1 MTLRALAL
9 PTIFLVLFL
18 SVARV
23 FAASPVVK
31 VPGDYSSIQ
40 AAINAA
46 NPGDTI
52 QIAPGLYNE
61 NLVLNKT
68 LRLVGEDK
76 YSTIIDAG
84 GRGPALLITASNVYV
99 SSLTFQNALVI
110 NYGYFDGIDIE
121 WSSNYAVITCNI
133 IRNNFHGMWVG
144 ISEGN
149 VISNNIVTQNVYGL
163 RFFASNKNTISDN
176 FVSSNNYCGVFLYGM
191 APYFSTQNLLTGNT
205 ISDNGL
211 GLHIDSSGDSN
222 NKFYH
227 NNFINNTVQVDVNGT
242 NFWDGNYWSDY
253 TGKDLN
259 GDGIGDT
266 LLPVYGVDF
275 HPLMTPWSPIRFF
288 SVVWGGVTYPVETFS
303 NNTISFLNFSQLS
316 KEISFNVTGP
326 TGTFGFTNMTIPK
339 QLLDAPGAPPL
350 GSWIIL
356 LDGQDVTSTARI
368 SGNSTHTFIYLSYPL
383 TMHKIEII
391 GTAVVPEFATSF
403 ALLSLLAGLSA
414 IVFVANMAK
423 RRIRRKL
430 CGV

>member
-18 SVARV
+18 SVACV
-23 FAASPVVK
+23 LAASPVVK
-31 VPGDYSSIQ
+31 VPEDYSSIQ

-52 QIAPGLYNE
+52 QVAPGLYNE

-99 SSLTFQNALVI
+99 SGFAFQNALVM
-110 NYGYFDGIDIE
+110 NYGFFDGIDME
-121 WSSNYAVITCNI
+121 WSSNYAVITGNI

-144 ISEGN
+144 SEGN
-149 VISNNIVTQNVYGL
+149 VVSDNIVAQNVYGL
-163 RFFASNKNTISDN
+163 RFFASGRNTISGN
-176 FVSSNNYCGVFLYGM
+176 VVSSNQYSGIFLYGM

-205 ISDNGL
+205 ISNSEI

-222 NKFYH
+222 NRFYN
-227 NNFINNTVQVDVNGT
+227 NNFVNNTAQVDVNGT
-242 NFWDGNYWSDY
+242 NLWDYNYWSDY
-253 TGKDLN
+253 AGKDLN

-266 LLPVYGVDF
+266 LLPVRGVDF
-275 HPLMTPWSPIRFF
+275 HPLMTLWSSVKSF
-288 SVVWGGVTYPVETFS
+288 SVVWGGVTYPVEAFS

-326 TGTFGFTNMTIPK
+326 TGTIGFSNMTIPK
-339 QLLDAPGAPPL
+339 QLLDAPGTPPI

-383 TMHKIEII
+383 TTHKIEII
-391 GTAVVPEFATSF
+391 GTTVVPEFATTF
-403 ALLSLLAGLSA
+403 AFLSLLAGLSA
-414 IVFVANMAK
+414 IVFVATMEK
-423 RRIRRKL
+423 RRIRRKV
-430 CGV
+430 C